1 MQTIL
6 LQLDILVAV
15 GLVVSIVLQ
24 QSSVRI
30 HKAKQTTP
38 IGTSHVD
45 SQVDKQV
52 VKGKLFRFASNME
65 ETIGHVGTHEEYD
78 RSSVDVDRDSAEL
91 VDQITWIMSQLPTD
105 MDEELEEDDK
115 EFFKQRVLG
124 VYSEESFG
132 SKEWRQ
138 ANEPFFNDCVHSYC
152 QRDNTLRDAA
162 ELKINTVL
170 KEIKACMPNVNMDRM
185 LSLHEQLTLVTQYHQ
200 ARQAQVRG

>member
-65 ETIGHVGTHEEYD
+65 ETIGHVDTHEEYD

-124 VYSEESFG
+124 VYSEDD
-132 SKEWRQ
+132 KE
-138 ANEPFFNDCVHSYC
+138 FFK
-152 QRDNTLRDAA
+152 Q
-162 ELKINTVL
+162 
-170 KEIKACMPNVNMDRM
+170 
-185 LSLHEQLTLVTQYHQ
+185 
-200 ARQAQVRG
+200 